1 MPRWRMAE
9 YSVSASGTRK
19 RMPVSAPVCGLAI
32 SATVV
37 DAPGA
42 ATVTQRRLCP
52 IRASSRFSNPSV
64 PTKNSTA
71 LSWSLTGIPTVP
83 ISVMV
88 VCGIAV
94 SPRAAE

>member
-1 MPRWRMAE
+1 
-9 YSVSASGTRK
+9 
-19 RMPVSAPVCGLAI
+19 MPVSAAGRAGLAI

-37 DAPGA
+37 DAPGRR
-42 ATVTQRRLCP
+42 ATVTQREALP
-52 IRASSRFSNPSV
+52 DPRAEPLFEPERADE
-64 PTKNSTA
+64 NSTA

-83 ISVMV
+83 LSVMV